1 MADIYIDVNG
11 LELKPL
17 AVADYD
23 KQIVIERD
31 INLKEALLALQNYIQ
46 EGSKY
51 TKFPDDSV
59 IRIEVGKDSL
69 TLKQQS
75 LIHVK

>member
-1 MADIYIDVNG
+1 MPDIYIDVNG

-17 AVADYD
+17 AIADFD

-31 INLKEALLALQNYIQ
+31 ISFKEALLALQNYIQ
-46 EGSKY
+46 KGLKY

-59 IRIEVGKDSL
+59 IRVEVGKDSL